1 MRRINAKQHKL
12 ASFLILLF
20 IIVSFISVSTS
31 ASPPPVEGMDIP
43 DYDYTHTYRMILY
56 GQGDYVLLGNPFE
69 NPAPSMGNLVYEM
82 ILLYAAQLQPLAM
95 PSDPTHVLDLMIKD
109 RHNQTRLGQR
119 LFIGDPWL
127 SDGKSVALMKP
138 ADYQVL
144 TEMLNKR
151 YDTASRYDIGRIK
164 KVAWPEADSLPE
176 GWLAEHASVR
186 EAIQRLPVSDYERTG
201 YDPGAQVRRR
211 INHLPRET
219 SESLDSTIPP
229 VAAELSQE
237 TEETL
242 ASSVPVINTATSLE
256 NLPVIDLQPATS
268 DVQTKPAGS
277 RLFSAALV
285 LLGILIL
292 VLTWNRRKT
301 LG

>member
-1 MRRINAKQHKL
+1 MKRIDATKHWL
-12 ASFLILLF
+12 VSFLLALLL
-20 IIVSFISVSTS
+20 SSSVS
-31 ASPPPVEGMDIP
+31 ASPPRIKRADVPE
-43 DYDYTHTYRMILY
+43 YDYTRTHVMVLY

-69 NPAPSMGNLVYEM
+69 NPAPNMGNLVYEL
-82 ILLYAAQLQPLAM
+82 ILLYAAQLQPLET
-95 PSDPTHVLDLMIKD
+95 PSNPTHVLDLMMKD
-109 RHNQTRLGQR
+109 KYNRTRLGQR
-119 LFIGDPWL
+119 LFIGAPWL

-138 ADYQVL
+138 ADYRVL
-144 TEMLNKR
+144 TELLNER

-176 GWLAEHASVR
+176 DWLAERASVQ
-186 EAIQRLPVSDYERTG
+186 EAIQRLPASDYERTG
-201 YDPGAQVRRR
+201 YDPGAQLRRR

-229 VAAELSQE
+229 VAVELRQE
-237 TEETL
+237 TGETL
-242 ASSVPVINTATSLE
+242 ASPVPVVSTTTSPE
-256 NLPVIDLQPATS
+256 TLPVIDLQPATS
-268 DVQTKPAGS
+268 DMQAKPAGS

-292 VLTWNRRKT
+292 AVTWGRRKN